1 MTAPVLSIIMPLYNS
16 ERFIG
21 QAIQSILTQSF
32 KDFELII
39 IDDASSDGSLDI
51 VKEFKDSR
59 IRILRNEKNQGISF
73 TRNKGLNVASG
84 RFIAPFDSDDVA
96 MPDKFEKQVRFLES
110 HPGYGMIGSWARLI
124 DQNGNFLKKR
134 WKLQAK
140 PEAIAAILLFRN
152 YFCHSSIVMRC
163 EAIPFGGYDERLQ
176 LDEDYKMWIEIAR
189 KWKVWNLQE
198 YLLHYR
204 VHSDSITRKDHISV
218 SLYDHKIYKENFEL
232 LGIALTRQQLNLL
245 TFMKDQDAIE
255 NKKTLIEIESF
266 LLHIIK
272 KNAERNLFD
281 QKELVKVVF
290 NRWLKVLHKT
300 RGSNLAMPALFLKSP
315 LLRTY
320 LSVIA

>member
-1 MTAPVLSIIMPLYNS
+1 MPLFNTQQFVS
-16 ERFIG
+16 
-21 QAIQSILTQSF
+21 QSIQSILMQDF

-39 IDDASSDGSLDI
+39 VDDASTDGSAEIASSFDDTRITILKNNQNLGVAACRNI
-51 VKEFKDSR
+51 GLSR
-59 IRILRNEKNQGISF
+59 SVG
-73 TRNKGLNVASG
+73 AY
-84 RFIAPFDSDDVA
+84 IAPFDSDDVA
-96 MPDKFEKQVRFLES
+96 LPGKLTRQVRFLES
-110 HPGYGMIGSWARLI
+110 YPGFGLVGSWVRMIDNEGRL
-124 DQNGNFLKKR
+124 LKKK

-140 PEAIAAILLFRN
+140 ANSIPSILLFRN
-152 YFCHSSIVMRC
+152 YFCHSSVIYRRK
-163 EAIPFGGYDERLQ
+163 AIPNEGYSNNLNIG
-176 LDEDYKMWIEIAR
+176 EDYKMWIEIAR

-255 NKKTLIEIESF
+255 NKETLIEIESF